1 MKKEKIDFKIEWLL
15 NHLWQ
20 RDKLYHL
27 IVGTLIYIAG
37 AYFFSPAI
45 GLILALIAGFSKEIY
60 DQFFRTKLVNGV
72 KVKTKNGKG
81 LDFFATIFLPVILF
95 LISTI

>member
-1 MKKEKIDFKIEWLL
+1 MKEEKIDFKIEWLL

-45 GLILALIAGFSKEIY
+45 GLILALIAGFYKEIY
-60 DQFFRTKLVNGV
+60 DQFFRTKLANGFN
-72 KVKTKNGKG
+72 VKTKNGEG
-81 LDFFATIFLPVILF
+81 LDFFATILLPVILF
-95 LISTI
+95 LISKI

>member
-1 MKKEKIDFKIEWLL
+1 MTITKFIKTYIWKK
-15 NHLWQ
+15 
-20 RDKLYHL
+20 DKLKHL

-60 DQFFRTKLVNGV
+60 DQFFRTKIVDGV
-72 KVKTKNGKG
+72 KVKTNNGEG
-81 LDFFATIFLPVILF
+81 LDFFATIVLPIILF

>member
-37 AYFFSPAI
+37 ALIFAPYVGLLLAI
-45 GLILALIAGFSKEIY
+45 LGGFAKEFHDEFI
-60 DQFFRTKLVNGV
+60 RTKIVNG
-72 KVKTKNGKG
+72 KKLKHQMETLGIT
-81 LDFFATIFLPVILF
+81 LLLLCFQLYYF
-95 LISTI
+95 

>member
-1 MKKEKIDFKIEWLL
+1 MTITKFIKSYIWKK
-15 NHLWQ
+15 
-20 RDKLYHL
+20 DKLKHL

-60 DQFFRTKLVNGV
+60 DQFFRTKVVDGF
-72 KVKTKNGKG
+72 KVKTKNGEG
-81 LDFFATIFLPVILF
+81 LDFFATILLPIILF
-95 LISTI
+95 LISKI

>member
-1 MKKEKIDFKIEWLL
+1 MTITKFIKTYIWK
-15 NHLWQ
+15 
-20 RDKLYHL
+20 RDKLLHL

-60 DQFFRTKLVNGV
+60 DQFFRTKMVDGV
-72 KVKTKNGKG
+72 KVKTNNGEG
-81 LDFFATIFLPVILF
+81 LDFFATIMLPIILF
-95 LISTI
+95 

>member
-1 MKKEKIDFKIEWLL
+1 MKKEKINFKIEWLL

-60 DQFFRTKLVNGV
+60 DQFFRTKLANGFN
-72 KVKTKNGKG
+72 VKTKNGEG
-81 LDFFATIFLPVILF
+81 LDFFATILLPVILF
-95 LISTI
+95 LISKI

>member
-60 DQFFRTKLVNGV
+60 DQFFRTKLANGFN
-72 KVKTKNGKG
+72 VKTKNGEG
-81 LDFFATIFLPVILF
+81 LDFFATILLPVILF
-95 LISTI
+95 LISKI

>member
-1 MKKEKIDFKIEWLL
+1 MKTKIMKIKKLFKTYIWK
-15 NHLWQ
+15 
-20 RDKLYHL
+20 RDKLLHL

-60 DQFFRTKLVNGV
+60 DQFFRTKLANGFN
-72 KVKTKNGKG
+72 VKTKNGEG
-81 LDFFATIFLPVILF
+81 LDFFATILLPVILF
-95 LISTI
+95 LISKI

>member
-1 MKKEKIDFKIEWLL
+1 MKKEKINFKIEWLL

-60 DQFFRTKLVNGV
+60 DQFFRTKLANGFN
-72 KVKTKNGKG
+72 VKTKNGEG
-81 LDFFATIFLPVILF
+81 LDFFATILLPVILF

>member
-1 MKKEKIDFKIEWLL
+1 MKEQKKESMIKWLL

-60 DQFFRTKLVNGV
+60 DQFFRTKLANGFN
-72 KVKTKNGKG
+72 VKTKNGEG
-81 LDFFATIFLPVILF
+81 LDFFATILLPVILF
-95 LISTI
+95 LISKI

>member
-1 MKKEKIDFKIEWLL
+1 MIKWLL

-27 IVGTLIYIAG
+27 MVGTLIYLLASFFFSSDVGLVSAIVAG
-37 AYFFSPAI
+37 AF
-45 GLILALIAGFSKEIY
+45 KEVY
-60 DQFFRTKLVNGV
+60 DEFFRTKLVKGV
-72 KVKTKNGKG
+72 KVKTNDADPW
-81 LDFFATIFLPVILF
+81 DFFSTIFLPVILF

>member
-1 MKKEKIDFKIEWLL
+1 MIKWLL

-60 DQFFRTKLVNGV
+60 DQFFRTKLANGFN
-72 KVKTKNGKG
+72 VKTKNGEG
-81 LDFFATIFLPVILF
+81 LDFFATILLPVILF
-95 LISTI
+95 LISKI